1 MEQPDNVR
9 ERVERWEKENN
20 RQMSSLTRKEW
31 LDVIT
36 EILPLTRIE
45 AEEWLN
51 QMIMNSES

>member
-1 MEQPDNVR
+1 MKQPDNVR